1 MKFFRAALI
10 ILVILIAVKSFGKY
24 TEQRIAQ
31 KERQELLNSFIS
43 DVSPKSDL
51 LKDDTSHFNEQGNII
66 SPANTKT
73 VSSGIQKELSI
84 EKKEQ
89 TPVSNYI
96 ILGRIQI
103 DKIQIDYPIIDTS
116 TTDTLNLSITRFCG
130 SEINSPGNCILAG
143 HNMKD
148 GSLFGKLKEL
158 SVGDIAK
165 IYDSTGRMK
174 QYKITECYVV
184 EPTDLKPLNQETNG
198 NKIITLITCTNKGKQ
213 RLIVKAKAN

>member
-1 MKFFRAALI
+1 MNFFRAALI

-24 TEQRIAQ
+24 TEQRTAQ
-31 KERQELLNSFIS
+31 KERKELLNSFIS

-51 LKDDTSHFNEQGNII
+51 LKDDTSHLNEQGNII

-73 VSSGIQKELSI
+73 ASYDIYKELPI
-84 EKKEQ
+84 KKKN
-89 TPVSNYI
+89 THLKSNYK

-130 SEINSPGNCILAG
+130 SEINRPGNCILAG

-148 GSLFGKLKEL
+148 GSLFGKLKKL
-158 SVGDIAK
+158 SVGDIVK
-165 IYDSTGRMK
+165 IYDSTGSMK
-174 QYKITECYVV
+174 QYIITECYVV
-184 EPTDLKPLNQETNG
+184 EPTDLKPLDQETNG
-198 NKIITLITCTNKGKQ
+198 NKIITLITCTNKGKH
-213 RLIVKAKAN
+213 RLKAN